1 MSATQ
6 GKNDL
11 PKRNAGL
18 KHLGRAWDFYR
29 ETLGSPKYFA
39 APMVNQSEL
48 PYRMLVRKYNT
59 DVAFTPMFH
68 ARIFSESKKS
78 YKVCVQISG
87 NKVQQTVSTV
97 SHTMLAL

>member
-68 ARIFSESKKS
+68 ARIFSESKK
-78 YKVCVQISG
+78 YIIMMQRKPQIT
-87 NKVQQTVSTV
+87 KRLCFPTFVR
-97 SHTMLAL
+97 